1 MKGIVACTLARKAPG
16 TFGIIRLSTVYSNE
30 KGGPLVSPPELA
42 QPSSNHRIRNFTIL
56 ARQAIDEYNAQVAVA
71 GGATAASTLPWH
83 FWDPWDMLLPRRED
97 EGFRFDGIHYTGVG
111 SRTMTYGLL
120 QLVAAC
126 DKYCEPALRRGP

>member
-56 ARQAIDEYNAQVAVA
+56 ARQAIDEYNAQVAVV

-83 FWDPWDMLLPRRED
+83 FWDPWDMLLPRRDE
-97 EGFRFDGIHYTGVG
+97 EGFHFDGIHYTGVG